1 MFKFPPLS
9 ERVPTL
15 LHGADYNPDQWL
27 DDPQVFERDLEM
39 MKQTRCNVMSVGIFS
54 WSSLEPQ
61 EGRYEFGWLDTVL
74 DRLHE
79 NGVSVFLATPSGAR
93 PAWLSQ
99 RYPGQQGTCEGTA
112 RWPSQSLYEFACL
125 S

>member
-9 ERVPTL
+9 ERVPAL

-79 NGVSVFLATPSGAR
+79 NGVSVFLHQVVLARLGFPSVIPRCCGSAR
-93 PAWLSQ
+93 NV
-99 RYPGQQGTCEGTA
+99 
-112 RWPSQSLYEFACL
+112 
-125 S
+125 